1 MAVKYEI
8 RVQKDGVRVFL
19 ETISTE
25 IMNNRIQ
32 QESRMFL
39 RIITLKWRKAGLLCR
54 VFVYPINQPFR
65 ESIYIT
71 EKRLSNSDFIFR
83 QF

>member
-1 MAVKYEI
+1 MAVKYVI
-8 RVQKDGVRVFL
+8 GYKKAVCACFL

-39 RIITLKWRKAGLLCR
+39 RIITLKWRKGGLLCR

-65 ESIYIT
+65 ESIFIT